1 MFLYFPGYTRISFQL
16 SNEPCCLASQESR
29 TSEQRK
35 VVWIYFGIAFWIV
48 QVVKQLCICCC
59 LVKHIDF
66 MNMWLFFFFFHF
78 FNEDYHRKVLRLL
91 PRGKSKKIFVAWE
104 IILQFLNG
112 CIIHFLNPVTS
123 RENSVYVNTEATEM
137 IFFFI
142 SLSLKFHSLGRLFVL
157 VYM

>member
-1 MFLYFPGYTRISFQL
+1 MFLYFLGYTRISFQL

-35 VVWIYFGIAFWIV
+35 VVWIYFGIALQIV

-66 MNMWLFFFFFHF
+66 MNMWLFFFFHF
-78 FNEDYHRKVLRLL
+78 FNEAYHRKVLRLL

-104 IILQFLNG
+104 IIVQFLNG
-112 CIIHFLNPVTS
+112 CIIYTS
-123 RENSVYVNTEATEM
+123 WIQWPLEKTLSMSTLRLQRW
-137 IFFFI
+137 FFF
-142 SLSLKFHSLGRLFVL
+142 SLVCL
-157 VYM
+157 